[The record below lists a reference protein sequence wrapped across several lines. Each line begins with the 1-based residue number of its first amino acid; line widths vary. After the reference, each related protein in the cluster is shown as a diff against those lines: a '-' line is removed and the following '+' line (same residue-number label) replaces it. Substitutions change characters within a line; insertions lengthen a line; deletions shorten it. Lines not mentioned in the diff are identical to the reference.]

1 MNKSDQPKKPEKP
14 KQKERD
20 GREAELGRGEREKRE
35 WNNNHKIKANTAH
48 KQIK

>member
-14 KQKERD
+14 KQREREV
-20 GREAELGRGEREKRE
+20 GELGWGEREEKE